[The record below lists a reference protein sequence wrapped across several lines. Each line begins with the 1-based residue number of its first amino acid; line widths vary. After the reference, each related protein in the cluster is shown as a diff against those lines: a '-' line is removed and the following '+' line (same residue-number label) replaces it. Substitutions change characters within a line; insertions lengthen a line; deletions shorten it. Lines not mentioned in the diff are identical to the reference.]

1 MSQVHVMDL
10 MSDESASSWRD
21 VSNCRDLDPSVF
33 FPVGVT
39 GAAIEQIARAK
50 AICA

>member
-39 GAAIEQIARAK
+39 GAAIEQIARAT